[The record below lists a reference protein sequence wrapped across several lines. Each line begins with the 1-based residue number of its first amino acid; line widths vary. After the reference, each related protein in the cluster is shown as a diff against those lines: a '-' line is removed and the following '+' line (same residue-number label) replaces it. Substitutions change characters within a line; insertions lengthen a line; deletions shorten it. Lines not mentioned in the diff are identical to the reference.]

1 MSALTA
7 LSPGAARVY
16 DSINAAPSPDI
27 LDNMVRAIWH
37 DWGKGLF
44 NDDEATFLAGA
55 IERRRPI
62 SFHRPSHAGGGP
74 CRPIGRLLGRLG
86 SRFNPR
92 RPQRSPDRAASRQR
106 RRTLAGSSALPPG
119 VRWRYTEG
127 ERAALSIVASE
138 VKRCGLCEWPIDKIA
153 ATAGVCRTT
162 VQNALRE
169 ARLQAHVSVEER
181 PVKGRK
187 NLTNAITITSREWLA
202 WLKRGP
208 SVLRSIG
215 FKMFDPTKNIDRRK
229 LSKKDE
235 FDEETSAR
243 GRGPPHEPLRRCA

>member
-7 LSPGAARVY
+7 LSPGASLVY
-16 DSINAAPSPDI
+16 DNINAASSPDM
-27 LDNMVRAIWH
+27 LDNIARAVWH
-37 DWGKGLF
+37 DWGKAAF
-44 NDDEATFLAGA
+44 TDDEATFLAEA

-62 SFHRPSHAGGGP
+62 SFRRPSHAGSGP

-119 VRWRYTEG
+119 VRWHYTEG

-138 VKRCGLCEWPIDKIA
+138 VKRHGVCDWPIDKIA
-153 ATAGVCRTT
+153 AMAGVCRST

-169 ARLQAHVSVEER
+169 ARLQAHLVVQER

-187 NLTNAITITSREWLA
+187 NLTNAITIINREWLA

-208 SVLRSIG
+208 SALRSIG
-215 FKMFDPTKNIDRRK
+215 FKMFDPTKIIDLRK
-229 LSKKDE
+229 LDKKE
-235 FDEETSAR
+235 EIDEERRHR
-243 GRGPPHEPLRRCA
+243 GHGPPQTAVLT